1 MPLKLSEKGPVG
13 PPPVLREPFE
23 HLSRVVQSWPGI
35 VAATHWNLWRRN
47 EVDGVDFCRGEEEL
61 GHIHLDG
68 ELHLSLPSVVA
79 DHLIRTGLAREF
91 PYGKDWVALRI
102 FSDDDARKAEW
113 LMGIAYDL
121 LGGTSVDQVLA
132 RRPPY
137 QSSPPV
143 PDRGSGS
150 DADEATAS
158 EPLRNPPKGR
168 RHAHA

>member
-1 MPLKLSEKGPVG
+1 MSLKLSEKGPVG

-23 HLSRVVQSWPGI
+23 HLSWPGI
-35 VAATHWNLWRRN
+35 VAATHWNLWCRN
-47 EVDGVDFCRGEEEL
+47 EVDGVDFYCGEEEL

-143 PDRGSGS
+143 PGRSSGS
-150 DADEATAS
+150 DADLATAS
-158 EPLRNPPKGR
+158 EPLRNPPKGN
-168 RHAHA
+168 RHAHT